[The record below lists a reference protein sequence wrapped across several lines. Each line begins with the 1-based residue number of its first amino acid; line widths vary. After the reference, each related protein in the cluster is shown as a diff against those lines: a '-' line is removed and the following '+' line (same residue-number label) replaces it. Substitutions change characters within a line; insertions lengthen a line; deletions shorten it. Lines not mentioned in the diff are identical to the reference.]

1 MLGVSTEEGE
11 DCSRW
16 KGRRQ
21 KKSMLEKS
29 CWYFTETTALA
40 LAASF
45 LLTNADNKLFPIRN
59 LCFWWTWT
67 NEQLV
72 TLVAVLSDKHKR
84 TIYDTYGEKGLETE
98 GLEVG
103 QSSSSSPFESLWML
117 SKSESCLPA
126 RRPLFSPGPVGG
138 FTAFPSAL
146 PPATMSGI
154 EKHCWLG
161 SVEDRSGVWGPVL
174 EGADGTMHF
183 CDFTAVLPWYGKRQ

>member
-59 LCFWWTWT
+59 ICFWWTWT

-103 QSSSSSPFESLWML
+103 QSSSSSPFESLECCL
-117 SKSESCLPA
+117 NLNPACLQEGHCFLQVLSAASQRFHQLCPLQPCLASKSVVGWAALKTVQGCGV
-126 RRPLFSPGPVGG
+126 LF
-138 FTAFPSAL
+138 
-146 PPATMSGI
+146 
-154 EKHCWLG
+154 
-161 SVEDRSGVWGPVL
+161 
-174 EGADGTMHF
+174 
-183 CDFTAVLPWYGKRQ
+183 